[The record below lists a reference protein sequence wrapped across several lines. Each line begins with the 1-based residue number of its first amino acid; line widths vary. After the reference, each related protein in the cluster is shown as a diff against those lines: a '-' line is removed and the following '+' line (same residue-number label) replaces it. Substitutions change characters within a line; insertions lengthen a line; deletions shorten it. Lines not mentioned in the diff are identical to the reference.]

1 MIPAGGTAPGIEL
14 SVLQLCAVAS
24 EIILDKIRHICYN
37 YAIINGGGSQSPP
50 GKVG

>member
-1 MIPAGGTAPGIEL
+1 MILAGVLPPALNCTWL
-14 SVLQLCAVAS
+14 WLCAVAP